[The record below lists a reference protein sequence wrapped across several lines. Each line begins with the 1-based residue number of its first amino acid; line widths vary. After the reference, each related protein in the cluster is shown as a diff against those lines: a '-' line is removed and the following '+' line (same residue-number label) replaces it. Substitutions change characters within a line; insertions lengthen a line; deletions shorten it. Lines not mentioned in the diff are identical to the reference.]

1 MGNFEILA
9 IVVLIIALICFMTVM
24 TILVSTYL
32 LTIGDKKTPP
42 ITYEN
47 KDKIKCGDSESEV
60 ATTLTIGEDEKSE
73 ADS

>member
-1 MGNFEILA
+1 MIDIYGK
-9 IVVLIIALICFMTVM
+9 VDIIKI
-24 TILVSTYL
+24 
-32 LTIGDKKTPP
+32 KKNSYQESS
-42 ITYEN
+42 YEN